1 MYCTQPAAR
10 RFGPADQAEPTAS
23 GPVVGSPTLVSAQT
37 RVACHEGQYGFRSGP
52 APAPLFR
59 TSARQPSSARH
70 AGGEQRVT
78 GIDQVGQL
86 GRPEPQF
93 WSKSANPRL
102 KPAWLSSTPARPAA
116 SERDDGRTI
125 AAGKQGASRLLGVG
139 PPIRVQIPP
148 PSASAAAH
156 VGLPRTQRK
165 GPFGGKPPLGRPL
178 ELVQRVVWRT
188 TNCWARCWSR

>member
-1 MYCTQPAAR
+1 MR
-10 RFGPADQAEPTAS
+10 E
-23 GPVVGSPTLVSAQT
+23 
-37 RVACHEGQYGFRSGP
+37 ACHEGQHGLRSGP
-52 APAPLFR
+52 APAPLFM

-125 AAGKQGASRLLGVG
+125 TAGKRGASRLLGVG
-139 PPIRVQIPP
+139 PPIRVQNSS
-148 PSASAAAH
+148 PSASAAAQSAWTSTH
-156 VGLPRTQRK
+156 PSRA
-165 GPFGGKPPLGRPL
+165 F
-178 ELVQRVVWRT
+178 EVQALHSGFRWSKLRVACNRG
-188 TNCWARCWSR
+188 ARDHHAGAG

>member
-102 KPAWLSSTPARPAA
+102 KPAWLSSTSAGPSS
-116 SERDDGRTI
+116 SEHDDGRIIT
-125 AAGKQGASRLLGVG
+125 AEKRGASRLVGVRCG
-139 PPIRVQIPP
+139 PTRRTGPKQRSGPVNHLLRLQ
-148 PSASAAAH
+148 
-156 VGLPRTQRK
+156 PRT
-165 GPFGGKPPLGRPL
+165 GPSEATFARRPL
-178 ELVQRVVWRT
+178 TSVGQL
-188 TNCWARCWSR
+188 S

>member
-10 RFGPADQAEPTAS
+10 QFGPADQAESTAS
-23 GPVVGSPTLVSAQT
+23 GPVVSSLTPASAEM
-37 RVACHEGQYGFRSGP
+37 REACHEGQHGLRSGP
-52 APAPLFR
+52 APAPLFM

-102 KPAWLSSTPARPAA
+102 EPAWLSSTSAGPSS
-116 SERDDGRTI
+116 SEHDDGRIIT
-125 AAGKQGASRLLGVG
+125 AEKRGASRLVGVRDRSTRHACQNLPSG
-139 PPIRVQIPP
+139 SVRCLSRSSTAAVRQRLKLHVDPEMSVTAAEPIVTI
-148 PSASAAAH
+148 
-156 VGLPRTQRK
+156 
-165 GPFGGKPPLGRPL
+165 
-178 ELVQRVVWRT
+178 
-188 TNCWARCWSR
+188 